1 MNFAFLARWYRL
13 HFAPALRIST
23 VILLVAVI
31 VDVAALHWWGQ
42 NPLHPFAADL
52 VSWLLMLMILVAW
65 SVRHSQEL
73 VKLDAHHRAIETA
86 MGLEEEQAQ
95 QIENAQPLRETHAP
109 RVIVL

>member
-1 MNFAFLARWYRL
+1 MDFTFLARWYRL
-13 HFAPALRIST
+13 HFASALRIST
-23 VILLVAVI
+23 VILVVAVT

-52 VSWLLMLMILVAW
+52 VSWMLMLVILVTW

-73 VKLDAHHRAIETA
+73 VKLDAHHRAIEIA

-95 QIENAQPLRETHAP
+95 QLETT
-109 RVIVL
+109 R

>member
-23 VILLVAVI
+23 IILLVAVA

-42 NPLHPFAADL
+42 NLLHPFAADIVSALLTL
-52 VSWLLMLMILVAW
+52 VILVVW

-95 QIENAQPLRETHAP
+95 QLENSGEAVAFPVRH
-109 RVIVL
+109 